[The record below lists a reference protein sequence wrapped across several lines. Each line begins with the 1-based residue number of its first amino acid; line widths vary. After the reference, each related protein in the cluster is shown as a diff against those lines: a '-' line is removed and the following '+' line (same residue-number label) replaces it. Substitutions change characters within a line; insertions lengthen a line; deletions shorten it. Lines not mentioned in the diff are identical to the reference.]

1 MIKTIIN
8 GCNGKMG
15 QVLSDQILLN
25 EEFEVVAGID
35 MNKDGL
41 INPYE
46 VYKVISEYNDKADV
60 IIDFSNPALLDN
72 LLSYG
77 LEKKVPLVI
86 ATTGLSD
93 ENIKNIKLA
102 AKEIP
107 ILYSYNMSLG
117 INVISNMLKQISS
130 TLMENFDIE
139 IIEKHHNKKVDSP
152 SGTAYLLA
160 DSINEAVGNNL
171 NYIYGRSGL
180 DEKRERNE
188 LGIHSVRGGTIAGEH
203 TVIFA
208 GNDEII
214 EFKHT
219 ALSKNVFAIGAINAA
234 KFIVS
239 KEKGLYTMND
249 ILTMRG

>member
-8 GCNGKMG
+8 GCNGTMG
-15 QVLSDQILLN
+15 QVLSEQILLN

-35 MNKDGL
+35 MNKDRL
-41 INPYE
+41 INTYE
-46 VYKVISEYNDKADV
+46 VYKSLDQYNGKADV
-60 IIDFSNPALLDN
+60 IIDFSNPVFLDN

-77 LEKKVPLVI
+77 LEKKVALVI

-93 ENIKNIKLA
+93 EHIENINLA
-102 AKEIP
+102 SKKIP

-117 INVISNMLKQISS
+117 INIISNVLKQISS
-130 TLMENFDIE
+130 ALKENFDIE
-139 IIEKHHNKKVDSP
+139 IIEKHHNKKVDAP

-160 DSINEAVGNNL
+160 NSINEGVGNNL
-171 NYIYGRSGL
+171 NYVFGRSGL
-180 DEKRERNE
+180 DEKREENE
-188 LGIHSVRGGTIAGEH
+188 LGIHSIRGGTIAGEH

-208 GNDEII
+208 GNDEVI

-219 ALSKNVFAIGAINAA
+219 ALSKNVFAIGAIKAA
-234 KFIVS
+234 EFLIS